1 MQQRQQEKLL
11 QFNTFQDIKT
21 TILFSTEENV

>member
-11 QFNTFQDIKT
+11 QFNTYQDIKT
-21 TILFSTEENV
+21 TILFSNEENV